1 MKDDAVKS
9 KPVAERKGISRRTV
23 VKTAGAAGVAAATGV
38 GLFGGTPPAF
48 AQKRTIHYLMDS
60 YFISGAKDVHLAVNE
75 EFKKQTGVEIKMEFI
90 NQNDL
95 NTRLTAAVE
104 AGAGPDMTILKW
116 NMPHL
121 FAGGMANHDAL
132 MADIDASDYY
142 GFMNDATIVDGVY
155 RAMPTYMTPNAW
167 VYRTDIFEELG
178 ISPFPETMDDY
189 LVAGKK
195 LKDNGTPIGFTLGH
209 TLGDA
214 PANCYTWLWAFG
226 GREVDENQKVMI
238 DSAETRAAME
248 FFRGFWNDA
257 CDPGGL
263 SYDDGSN
270 NRAMLAGR
278 IACTCNAASIYYFA
292 SNNPDKVPEGLADNL
307 HHAPLP
313 AGPGGSY
320 GTNQPLSQGIF
331 EHSTQKEACMEYLK
345 FFMTGENFEKWFVAM
360 GGQAVGPSPAW
371 EDHAFWQTQP
381 ALGSIPKMGK
391 YGRSFGFSGPYD
403 RKASEVQAKYI
414 IIDLLAL
421 VARGDSVDD
430 TVKWA
435 ETELKQIYEG

>member
-1 MKDDAVKS
+1 MKSDSEKNQ
-9 KPVAERKGISRRTV
+9 PVAEKKGISRRTV

-60 YFISGAKDVHLAVNE
+60 YFISGAKDVHLAINDE
-75 EFKKQTGVEIKMEFI
+75 YQKQTGVEVKMEFI

-121 FAGGMANHDAL
+121 FAGGMADHNAL

-195 LKDNGTPIGFTLGH
+195 LKGQRHADRLHPGPH
-209 TLGDA
+209 
-214 PANCYTWLWAFG
+214 P
-226 GREVDENQKVMI
+226 GR
-238 DSAETRAAME
+238 RAGKLLHVAVGL
-248 FFRGFWNDA
+248 RW
-257 CDPGGL
+257 PG
-263 SYDDGSN
+263 S
-270 NRAMLAGR
+270 RR
-278 IACTCNAASIYYFA
+278 E
-292 SNNPDKVPEGLADNL
+292 PEGD
-307 HHAPLP
+307 
-313 AGPGGSY
+313 
-320 GTNQPLSQGIF
+320 
-331 EHSTQKEACMEYLK
+331 
-345 FFMTGENFEKWFVAM
+345 
-360 GGQAVGPSPAW
+360 
-371 EDHAFWQTQP
+371 
-381 ALGSIPKMGK
+381 
-391 YGRSFGFSGPYD
+391 D
-403 RKASEVQAKYI
+403 RQRGN
-414 IIDLLAL
+414 
-421 VARGDSVDD
+421 ARGDGILPRVLERR
-430 TVKWA
+430 VRPGRPV
-435 ETELKQIYEG
+435 L